1 MKDKIVLGIQI
12 VSGLILVVFGLNGFL
27 QFMETPVQNQQMGS
41 YLGAVF
47 ATGFIFPIVSVVLL
61 VSGISFL
68 TNKFSSLFAIIL
80 MPVILNA
87 FLAHLFLDTK
97 GIEPSAFLLIAT
109 ILVMINNKQKY
120 VQIFKA

>member
-1 MKDKIVLGIQI
+1 MKSKVFLGIQI
-12 VSGLILVVFGLNGFL
+12 VSGLVLIVFGLNGFL
-27 QFMETPVQNQQMGS
+27 QFMETPVPNQQMGS
-41 YLGAVF
+41 YLGTVF
-47 ATGFIFPIVSVVLL
+47 ATGFIFPIVSLVLL

-109 ILVMINNKQKY
+109 IVVMINNKQKY
-120 VQIFKA
+120 AQIFKA